1 MKDGNRS
8 AAIAGV
14 GYTAFSRESG
24 RSVLSLAT
32 EAARACADDA
42 GLPLTEVDGVGSFM
56 VLNDSVS
63 TEAVA
68 TTLAV
73 PELRWTMDF
82 QQGGQSPC
90 FVVGMAALAI
100 EAGLADSVIVFRA
113 LNGRSSIRV
122 GSGQFAGPGGQ
133 YRYPI
138 GYSSYLMY
146 IAMWAQRYLYET
158 GCGEEDLAKVAVAQR
173 RYSELNCRA
182 INRRPLDFEAYFG
195 EKYVAEPFRPSDCTR
210 EVDGGCAVL
219 VTSLDRARDLRH
231 PPAVVRSAAYRAGAR
246 PGLDIG
252 DQISCDDYSRNFTSL
267 LASELYERAG
277 LGPGDIEFAEIYD
290 CFTSVVLMGLEGL
303 GLCARGEAGGFVGS
317 GATWLDGQLPTNTHG
332 GLLGEGY
339 LHGMNTVAEAVL
351 QIQGRGGDRQVPHH
365 DATVVTSGALI
376 DGSAM
381 ILTSDT

>member
-100 EAGLADSVIVFRA
+100 E
-113 LNGRSSIRV
+113 
-122 GSGQFAGPGGQ
+122 
-133 YRYPI
+133 
-138 GYSSYLMY
+138 
-146 IAMWAQRYLYET
+146 
-158 GCGEEDLAKVAVAQR
+158 
-173 RYSELNCRA
+173 
-182 INRRPLDFEAYFG
+182 
-195 EKYVAEPFRPSDCTR
+195 
-210 EVDGGCAVL
+210 
-219 VTSLDRARDLRH
+219 
-231 PPAVVRSAAYRAGAR
+231 
-246 PGLDIG
+246 
-252 DQISCDDYSRNFTSL
+252 
-267 LASELYERAG
+267 
-277 LGPGDIEFAEIYD
+277 
-290 CFTSVVLMGLEGL
+290 
-303 GLCARGEAGGFVGS
+303 
-317 GATWLDGQLPTNTHG
+317 
-332 GLLGEGY
+332 
-339 LHGMNTVAEAVL
+339 
-351 QIQGRGGDRQVPHH
+351 
-365 DATVVTSGALI
+365 
-376 DGSAM
+376 
-381 ILTSDT
+381 